1 VPDEV
6 NVSGGRP
13 LFAGQTVRIERA
25 ADGRP
30 GLRRD
35 AADQAL
41 ALVQAIVASE
51 SGPLLLDAV
60 FSHTDFLAGLTEAGW
75 TIERPFQRMRFGR
88 AGTQGAEPPFAVAG
102 PEFG

>member
-1 VPDEV
+1 MGSFGAAEACEVAPTLPAQRAGQGLYIVPDEV

-41 ALVQAIVASE
+41 VADIFE
-51 SGPLLLDAV
+51 KNRRNFLGLDL
-60 FSHTDFLAGLTEAGW
+60 SDDGSD
-75 TIERPFQRMRFGR
+75 
-88 AGTQGAEPPFAVAG
+88 VAG
-102 PEFG
+102 RGLVFG